1 MTRRGGSCRRSS
13 RAWVSSAVGWQRYEI
28 AILLSLLTFLTL
40 TLVPEAKKM
49 VNGKGSDDADS

>member
-1 MTRRGGSCRRSS
+1 M
-13 RAWVSSAVGWQRYEI
+13 GWQRYEI

-40 TLVPEAKKM
+40 TLVPEAKKV